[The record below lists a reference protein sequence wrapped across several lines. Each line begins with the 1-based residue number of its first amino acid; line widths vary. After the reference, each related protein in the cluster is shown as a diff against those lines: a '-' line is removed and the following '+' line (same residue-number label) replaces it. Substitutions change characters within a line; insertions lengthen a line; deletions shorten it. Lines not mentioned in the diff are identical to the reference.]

1 MAMSVGDNNHYRME
15 EIVGR
20 HFVQTVQKAG
30 LPEYIAKEALDEVA
44 DSAEKA
50 MQPVEEKLPSDF
62 PVEIHESVM
71 RSIKSRLNSI

>member
-30 LPEYIAKEALDEVA
+30 LPEYIAKDVLDEIA

-50 MQPVEEKLPSDF
+50 MQSVEKKLPSDF
-62 PVEIHESVM
+62 PEEIHESVM
-71 RSIKSRLNSI
+71 RALKSRLSSL